1 MNPLEA
7 IFLGLVGTD
16 YRVTSPADDEYNCIA
31 WAATE
36 ADRWW
41 WPDPLGT
48 SYWPDGVMRAET
60 TEAFIAAYAT
70 AGFTSADDD
79 SLQPDVEKIAVYVK
93 AGKPTHAARQLASG
107 RWTSKL
113 GRAEDIE
120 HELSALTG
128 NVYGIVGFFL
138 QRTQPMIDTTTAGT

>member
-7 IFLGLVGTD
+7 AFPGLVGTD
-16 YRVTSPADDEYNCIA
+16 YRVTSPTDDGYNCIA
-31 WAATE
+31 WAASE

-48 SYWPDGVMRAET
+48 SFWPDGVPRAET
-60 TEAFIAAYAT
+60 PEAFAAAYAT
-70 AGFTSADDD
+70 AGFVPAADG
-79 SLQPDVEKIAVYVK
+79 SLQPDVEKVAVYMR
-93 AGKPTHAARQLASG
+93 GGRPTHAARQLVSG

-120 HELSALTG
+120 HDLSALEG
-128 NVYGIVGFFL
+128 DVYGTVGFFL
-138 QRTQPMIDTTTAGT
+138 QRPRPTPGPATATE